1 MKIKH
6 LLRFS
11 RDWVRRI
18 FGILLFDT
26 ALEPATLPISNLKHI
41 VFIRWDAKWGDAI
54 VSSFV
59 FEHLRKTYPEIKISV
74 VTSVAMSDYFRNY
87 VDVNQVIEI
96 PKRPSYKRLKILA
109 EQLGVVDLL
118 VHFSFMKMKDLYF
131 LSKVQAMNVA
141 GLDDEIQRV
150 NIKLGRDTQGKHF
163 AQKFVVLLEHLG
175 IEAMTPKYQ
184 VPLNIKAVVK
194 SERFLAMKGE
204 RPLLVINPYGSS
216 IKRKLNT
223 LTTKK
228 IIIEALKLRPNINI
242 AILSTPETISEVHEL
257 CINLDRHNVFYYPE
271 CKTIYDAI
279 ALVSKAE
286 WVISVDTAIVHIAS
300 GLNKPLLAL
309 YNPDEKNYSDWHP
322 NSNKALTCFAKKVN
336 PLDINALNWTQ
347 LFASLSELLQL

>member
-1 MKIKH
+1 MEIKH

-18 FGILLFDT
+18 FGILLFDI

-54 VSSFV
+54 ISSFV
-59 FEHLRKTYPEIKISV
+59 FEHLRKTYPEVKISV

-87 VDVNQVIEI
+87 VDVN
-96 PKRPSYKRLKILA
+96 KRLKILA

-131 LSKVQAMNVA
+131 LSKVQALNVA

-163 AQKFVVLLEHLG
+163 AQKFVVLLEYLG
-175 IEAMTPKYQ
+175 IEAVTPKYQ
-184 VPLNIKAVVK
+184 VPLNIKAVAK

-204 RPLLVINPYGSS
+204 RSLLVINPYGSS
-216 IKRKLNT
+216 KKRKLNT

-257 CINLDRHNVFYYPE
+257 CLNLDRTNVFYYPE
-271 CKTIYDAI
+271 CRTIYDAI

-300 GLNKPLLAL
+300 GLKKPLLAL
-309 YNPDEKNYSDWHP
+309 YSPDKKNYSDWHP
-322 NSNKALTCFAKKVN
+322 NSNKASTCFAKKVS